1 MSKLKNIANKLSLFT
16 VFRGILNKD
25 IFKYFIEYSK
35 SNDLSNK
42 LNSYGKFVQ
51 EIYLNEAN
59 LSLYVCKL
67 LFEDENVFVK
77 KYSKDEII
85 NPNILNSVKF
95 ELEVLKEFILL
106 SSNDFKEDL
115 NLEYLPEYD
124 IQDIDI
130 VSEYYNR
137 LDNIHKYGY
146 GIYASNPMFSVT
158 ESGQII
164 PIISADKVKI
174 ESFIGYNFERQKVVD
189 NTLAFLENRPAANA
203 LLYGDAGTGKS
214 STVKAIVNE
223 YFDDGLRLIEVRKN
237 QLLLLPIIMGEISN
251 NPLKFIIFIDDLT
264 FTSNDDNFGMLKAML
279 EGSASAQA
287 KNAIIYATSN
297 RRHIVKET
305 FEDRQGNDI
314 HKNDTI
320 QENLSLSE
328 RFGLRILFAKP
339 EKKLYLEIVNTLAKR
354 NNIQIDEK
362 ELETKA
368 EAFALSRGY
377 RSARCAEQFIESLM

>member
-1 MSKLKNIANKLSLFT
+1 
-16 VFRGILNKD
+16 
-25 IFKYFIEYSK
+25 
-35 SNDLSNK
+35 
-42 LNSYGKFVQ
+42 
-51 EIYLNEAN
+51 
-59 LSLYVCKL
+59 
-67 LFEDENVFVK
+67 
-77 KYSKDEII
+77 
-85 NPNILNSVKF
+85 
-95 ELEVLKEFILL
+95 
-106 SSNDFKEDL
+106 
-115 NLEYLPEYD
+115 
-124 IQDIDI
+124 
-130 VSEYYNR
+130 
-137 LDNIHKYGY
+137 
-146 GIYASNPMFSVT
+146 
-158 ESGQII
+158 
-164 PIISADKVKI
+164 
-174 ESFIGYNFERQKVVD
+174 
-189 NTLAFLENRPAANA
+189 
-203 LLYGDAGTGKS
+203 
-214 STVKAIVNE
+214 
-223 YFDDGLRLIEVRKN
+223 
-237 QLLLLPIIMGEISN
+237 MGEISN